1 MEAATVCSVGAGCAA
16 HLLFHPASHEGSERH
31 GHSFRVRSATQSQP
45 CQPQETQGWRAAAL
59 QAGCFNLLVLRQA
72 EHVAQRGLR
81 RRRRDTRARAVG
93 IRRHG
98 THGVAAAEGARE
110 GLPQRA
116 RGQHAAVA
124 ERLQRVEH
132 EQRQVAVQR
141 VVLQPVVHQQPAAA
155 HTR

>member
-1 MEAATVCSVGAGCAA
+1 MCGLLPKAA
-16 HLLFHPASHEGSERH
+16 E
-31 GHSFRVRSATQSQP
+31 SATLTETGARDAASRWALSSAAAP
-45 CQPQETQGWRAAAL
+45 PECRASPRADRACPGRQEWRAAL
-59 QAGCFNLLVLRQA
+59 QAGGFNVLVRRQA

-81 RRRRDTRARAVG
+81 RRRRDTRARAIG
-93 IRRHG
+93 IRRHSA
-98 THGVAAAEGARE
+98 HSIAAAEGARE

-116 RGQHAAVA
+116 RRQHAAVA
-124 ERLQRVEH
+124 ERVQSVEH